1 MKKRFFA
8 FFTMAMFAMMSLV
21 SCGGGD
27 DDGTPMGG
35 TPEGTPGGTPEETPG
50 GSAPE
55 YFAITALEDEG
66 ANVRL
71 TYHDTPGCPE
81 VHLLYSLNGKTWDK
95 VVAET
100 PIHINKG
107 EKLMM
112 KADEGGNKAF
122 YHNSGIGGGYSI
134 VTETYSQRIKVS
146 GNIMTLLN
154 GDNPAVELTDANDF
168 AFAQIFNNCSGLVSA
183 AELKLPA
190 TKLSRACYDG
200 MFNFCSDLVEGPAEL
215 PATTLAEFCYSGMFW
230 YCVNLVK
237 VPKLPVTQLADNC
250 YTYMFYVCKSLKAAP
265 ELPATE
271 MKKGC
276 YECMFERCESLES
289 APALPATKLAESC
302 YKEMFKG
309 CTLLDKAPALPATE
323 LQKNCYMGMFQ
334 DCNIT
339 AAPKLPAKKLADY
352 CYSNMFYNCKK
363 LFSVTM
369 EATDVSA
376 LNCLSYWLPTSS
388 EITSPKLYVP
398 SSMVSDPKIVGDKGV
413 FTVAAM

>member
-1 MKKRFFA
+1 
-8 FFTMAMFAMMSLV
+8 MAMFAMMSLV

-50 GSAPE
+50 GSVPE

-122 YHNSGIGGGYSI
+122 YLESVNGGYSI
-134 VTETYSQRIKVS
+134 VTESYSQKIKVS

-154 GDNPAVELTDANDF
+154 GDNPATAFTAENEF
-168 AFAQIFNNCSGLVSA
+168 AFCKLFDNCAGLVSA

-190 TKLSRACYDG
+190 TTLCKSCYSL
-200 MFNFCSDLVEGPAEL
+200 MFVMCTELVDAPKEL
-215 PATTLAEFCYSGMFW
+215 PATTLAESCYIGM
-230 YCVNLVK
+230 YYSCVNLVNA
-237 VPKLPVTQLADNC
+237 PKLPAMKLAYAC
-250 YTYMFYVCKSLKAAP
+250 YMDMFKGCRNLEVAP

-271 MKKGC
+271 MAKQC
-276 YECMFERCESLES
+276 YDCMFEWCEKMVE
-289 APALPATKLAESC
+289 APKLPATKLAEGC
-302 YKEMFKG
+302 YGYMFKD
-309 CTLLDKAPALPATE
+309 CHSLEKAPALPATV
-323 LQKNCYMGMFQ
+323 LQKKCYTWMFQ
-334 DCNIT
+334 SSGIMS
-339 AAPKLPAKKLADY
+339 APKLPAKKLVDN
-352 CYSNMFYNCKK
+352 CYDGMFYDCKK

-369 EATDVSA
+369 EATDVTA
-376 LNCLSYWLPTSS
+376 YNCLSFWLPTSS
-388 EITSPKLYVP
+388 EVASPKLYVP
-398 SSMVSDPKIVGDKGV
+398 SSMVGSSVLDKEKGA